1 MLSRS
6 GVMQSNII
14 DTGIVGSLHKWR
26 DDDYIALT
34 CTTTGAQTLTLDN
47 IAVATGKSVTV
58 DWGDGNTNTYT
69 GEAARAHDYAAAG
82 TYTVR
87 FVDYKNLT
95 KLFTDDSK
103 VSGDISGW
111 VLWSGLT
118 YLYLYSTSVEGD
130 ISGWT
135 LPASLVTLNLSNT
148 SVEGD
153 ISGWSLPASLVRLYL
168 NDTSVEGDISG
179 WTLPA
184 SLVYLRLYSTSVE
197 GDISGWTLP
206 ASLVT
211 LNLNDTSVEG
221 DISGWSLPAL
231 LQYSNLYST
240 SVEGDISG
248 WTLPASLVTLRLYS
262 TSLEGDISSWTL
274 PASLQYLYLYSTSLE
289 GAPVM
294 TSAEA
299 LKDFQYQNC
308 GLLEADVDAVLAA
321 IYARRASFTNATPVL
336 NVGGD
341 GGTINEAP
349 SGVYQDGD
357 PPTTGLE
364 YVYELANDPESEG
377 FNTWVITYNGG
388 VAP

>member
-14 DTGIVGSLHKWR
+14 DTGIIGSLHKWR

-58 DWGDGNTNTYT
+58 DWGDGSKNTYT
-69 GEAARAHDYAAAG
+69 GEAARTHDYAAAG

-95 KLFTDDSK
+95 KLYTDDTK

-111 VLWSGLT
+111 VLWEGLKYLRLNSTSVEGDISGWVLWEGLY
-118 YLYLYSTSVEGD
+118 YLRLHSTSVEGD

-135 LPASLVTLNLSNT
+135 LPASLQY
-148 SVEGD
+148 
-153 ISGWSLPASLVRLYL
+153 LYL
-168 NDTSVEGDISG
+168 S
-179 WTLPA
+179 
-184 SLVYLRLYSTSVE
+184 STSVE

-206 ASLVT
+206 ASLA
-211 LNLNDTSVEG
+211 NLFLYGTS
-221 DISGWSLPAL
+221 L
-231 LQYSNLYST
+231 
-240 SVEGDISG
+240 EGDISG
-248 WTLPASLVTLRLYS
+248 WTLPASL
-262 TSLEGDISSWTL
+262 
-274 PASLQYLYLYSTSLE
+274 ANLYLSGTSVE

-294 TSAEA
+294 TSAVA
-299 LKDFQYQNC
+299 LRDFRYQNC

-321 IYARRASFTNATPVL
+321 IYARRASFTYATPAL

-349 SGVYQDGD
+349 SGVYQDAD
-357 PPTTGLE
+357 PPSDGLE